1 MTARLLLTG
10 FEPFGGH
17 RVNPSERVL
26 RPLAAAA
33 PGGAVISTRV
43 LPVSYASG
51 FQPIRDALD
60 SERFD
65 AVLLLGLGVD
75 RSAISFERVA
85 VNRRGSTTPDN
96 DGLRIDDERIDPA
109 GPAACFSTV
118 PVDELIVATLAAG
131 APAEGSDDA
140 GTFLCNQVLY
150 QTLRHCDRNDLRT
163 RAGFV
168 HLPLLP
174 EQAEEGEPT
183 MTEQLLVLGLA
194 AVVKALGR
202 LPPPEP
208 AGDAD
213 VRP

>member
-33 PGGAVISTRV
+33 PGGAIISTRV

-51 FQPIRDALD
+51 FLPVREALD

-65 AVLLLGLGVD
+65 AVLLLGLGAG

-96 DGLRIDDERIDPA
+96 EGVRIDDERIDAA

-118 PVDELIVATLAAG
+118 PVDDLILASLAAG
-131 APAEGSDDA
+131 TPAEDSDDA

-150 QTLRHCDRNDLRT
+150 QTLQHCNRHDLRV

-174 EQAEEGEPT
+174 EQAAEGEPAL
-183 MTEQLLVLGLA
+183 TEQLLIQGLA
-194 AVVKALGR
+194 AVVSALAR
-202 LPPPEP
+202 LGPPQPT
-208 AGDAD
+208 GDAEL
-213 VRP
+213 RT